1 MTKQRRRV
9 SSAKSFHPFAG
20 ELIIMK
26 YSPSASDHEQRHHDD
41 GINNQNGH
49 HLSSPAV
56 WDPFGIIFLDSHASL
71 GRPSDSF
78 SGPVGK
84 ETVERP
90 SGTVDSDHTT
100 HNACAETP
108 AEPPHDGLTAALGG
122 EALAAGTSTCALGTI
137 SNNIADMG
145 NYTIAF
151 GDAIFSAA
159 AHSSDPGG
167 TMAAADTFLS
177 VAGADFLFEFTSDK
191 SGGGGKNAWAT
202 SETQYIAIDIHDW
215 NPTGG
220 PVVFDSHKP
229 LGIAPDSHEP
239 YAPHSPHILSN
250 ELPIGNVANVFAT
263 ADAQGLNTIASTLTQ
278 ALTIENHF
286 SLVSGLSMVA
296 A

>member
-1 MTKQRRRV
+1 MQR
-9 SSAKSFHPFAG
+9 SQNNTHDY
-20 ELIIMK
+20 EL
-26 YSPSASDHEQRHHDD
+26 RHQAD
-41 GINNQNGH
+41 GVYDAYGVYDQDGH
-49 HLSSPAV
+49 HLSTPAV
-56 WDPFGIIFLDSHASL
+56 WDPYGIIFLDSHASF

-78 SGPVGK
+78 SGLAGKGSVG
-84 ETVERP
+84 RP

-100 HNACAETP
+100 HSDQTTHNACPGTP
-108 AEPPHDGLTAALGG
+108 VEPQHDGLTAALGG

-159 AHSSDPGG
+159 AHSSDHGG

-177 VAGADFLFEFTSDK
+177 VSGADFLFEFTSDK
-191 SGGGGKNAWAT
+191 TGGGGKNAWAT
-202 SETQYIAIDIHDW
+202 SETQYLAIDIHNW
-215 NPTGG
+215 NPPEG

-229 LGIAPDSHEP
+229 LGIGSDWHEP
-239 YAPHSPHILSN
+239 NAPHSPHILSN
-250 ELPIGNVANVFAT
+250 DLPIGNVANVLAM
-263 ADAQGLNTIASTLTQ
+263 ADAQGLNTLASTLTQ